1 VRKKKIVIW
10 WLIKK
15 KKKLL
20 AVLAASACRIS
31 AWRIANYAE
40 RQQWWTLRLRLSLWQ
55 PYVLASWILRVS
67 ITIAFALY
75 DLRSAILLDLSDPAT
90 LSNVLVGLVI
100 GAVFIMSIDLALRAF
115 ETRHY
120 LRLRWKAW
128 TGPSRTG
135 ISPAMVGY
143 IGNLEDWATL
153 LAWAGNIQ
161 QHPVERFA
169 GSCLGKSNGI
179 VEDPTDLLRIRAVLD
194 QEGSS
199 SWTPQSQERP
209 LAVILMGFS
218 K

>member
-1 VRKKKIVIW
+1 LTNFECAFVRDV
-10 WLIKK
+10 
-15 KKKLL
+15 LL
-20 AVLAASACRIS
+20 SGIS
-31 AWRIANYAE
+31 VSY
-40 RQQWWTLRLRLSLWQ
+40 TYRL
-55 PYVLASWILRVS
+55 YVLALWILCVS

-75 DLRSAILLDLSDPAT
+75 DLRSAILLDLSNPAT

-169 GSCLGKSNGI
+169 GSFLGKSNVI

-194 QEGSS
+194 QEGNS